1 MKELKCFISALWFV
15 LWQLTYKYFLKFS
28 FEDEKVMMI
37 YIDSKDD
44 LTMLTLTMM
53 MIVNQSAFAN
63 KELKNRSEK
72 KQYSVS
78 AWQENCLEDS
88 SFLFSSFSKISFIG
102 RLFFHGCSSLFQIS
116 VCCFYSLVLFFFNLP
131 DLLGFFH
138 VGFTLA
144 SLFYFIFRVSIF
156 TLVPLLLDN
165 GSC

>member
-28 FEDEKVMMI
+28 FEDEKVMII

-53 MIVNQSAFAN
+53 MTVNQSAFAN

-78 AWQENCLEDS
+78 AWQETCLEDS

-102 RLFFHGCSSLFQIS
+102 RLFFHGSSLFQIS
-116 VCCFYSLVLFFFNLP
+116 VCCFHSLVLFFFNLP